1 MDIPDPVN
9 ERTKNELERSTMLLV
24 GRSTI
29 SMAIVN
35 SYISLPAGMGYV
47 MCMYVRTY
55 VRIHG
60 IDSLPD
66 MENNGYHSCVYIY
79 ISG

>member
-55 VRIHG
+55 VRTYVY
-60 IDSLPD
+60 
-66 MENNGYHSCVYIY
+66 ME
-79 ISG
+79 